1 FAPHRLIIRAQEK
14 MRLMT
19 GIGQFAAIETSDGT
33 TTNHSNLHEV
43 QQKGTLRFS
52 ECPGEK
58 VSLLGPKDGV
68 FGSFRDAKFH
78 HALGG
83 NINLFASCRIAADAG
98 GAIDQHQFSQPR
110 ESESVLGV
118 LIG

>member
-1 FAPHRLIIRAQEK
+1 

-19 GIGQFAAIETSDGT
+19 GIGEFASIKTSDRT
-33 TTNHSNLHEV
+33 TTNDGNLHEV
-43 QQKGTLRFS
+43 QQKGTLRSS
-52 ECPGEK
+52 ECLAGK
-58 VSLLGPKDGV
+58 VSLLGAKDGV
-68 FGSFRDAKFH
+68 FGSFGDAKFH

-83 NINLFASCRIAADAG
+83 NINLFASCRVAADAG

-118 LIG
+118 LVG

>member
-1 FAPHRLIIRAQEK
+1 

-19 GIGQFAAIETSDGT
+19 GIGEFAAIETSDRT
-33 TTNHSNLHEV
+33 TTNDSNLHEV

-52 ECPGEK
+52 ECLAGK
-58 VSLLGPKDGV
+58 VSLLGAKDGV
-68 FGSFRDAKFH
+68 FSSFRDAKFH
-78 HALGG
+78 DALGR

-98 GAIDQHQFSQPR
+98 GTIDQHQFSKPR
-110 ESESVLGV
+110 EGESVLRV

>member
-1 FAPHRLIIRAQEK
+1 

-19 GIGQFAAIETSDGT
+19 GVGEFAPIKTSDRT
-33 TTNHSNLHEV
+33 TTNDCNLHEV
-43 QQKGTLRFS
+43 QQKGTLRSS

-58 VSLLGPKDGV
+58 VSLLGAEDGV

-83 NINLFASCRIAADAG
+83 NIYLFASCRIAADAS
-98 GAIDQHQFSQPR
+98 GAVDQDQFS
-110 ESESVLGV
+110 ESRKGESVLGV